1 MTIMFDQRIPDLT
14 KIMILKLDKKTKLKL
29 KTKLTMINVLL
40 FCLITTIRQSIVN
53 HQTSV
58 LKKIH
63 TSITL
68 DENEKKGKKFTF
80 FNQLEKKRWKN
91 KPEQS
96 FNHKVIFFNAIWVVD
111 LRSKKFLQLS
121 ITK

>member
-14 KIMILKLDKKTKLKL
+14 KIMILKLKKKTKLKL

-80 FNQLEKKRWKN
+80 F
-91 KPEQS
+91 
-96 FNHKVIFFNAIWVVD
+96 
-111 LRSKKFLQLS
+111 
-121 ITK
+121 